1 MKPRSQ
7 TSWKLYD
14 HLECHLCSFLLQ
26 WLINSQVDEEISKDY
41 EMAASSGPHTGINE
55 IPESADTNDTNQ
67 YNELDTES
75 LDFLD
80 EDLHTDG
87 HVRAMGFIGKSSE
100 VQWLRA
106 AATAHTHRV
115 DKTGRPYIRKDSS
128 ATENQQASSFN
139 FWSDNE
145 SVDMDFYLD
154 PYEMP
159 DPEKAKL
166 LVSIYMARVH
176 PTFPI
181 IDPETLEDQLR
192 EHFEA
197 VRSGNLLRSPKCQV
211 IPNLVFAI
219 SAKYSHV
226 AKEDWRGDASDHIAY
241 QARARAFGLNM
252 DDFFKHPSL
261 PQIQELGLLAFYWL
275 SVGQVSR

>member
-1 MKPRSQ
+1 
-7 TSWKLYD
+7 
-14 HLECHLCSFLLQ
+14 
-26 WLINSQVDEEISKDY
+26 
-41 EMAASSGPHTGINE
+41 MAASSGPHTGVNE
-55 IPESADTNDTNQ
+55 SPESADPDDTNQ

-80 EDLHTDG
+80 EDLHTDS

-100 VQWLRA
+100 IQWLRA
-106 AATAHTHRV
+106 AATAHMDRV
-115 DKTGRPYIRKDSS
+115 DEAGRPFIRRDSS
-128 ATENQQASSFN
+128 ATEHQQASSFN

-145 SVDMDFYLD
+145 TFDMDLYLD

-159 DPEKAKL
+159 DPERAERL
-166 LVSIYMARVH
+166 ISVYMARVH

-181 IDPETLEDQLR
+181 IDPEAFEDQLR
-192 EHFEA
+192 EYFEA

-219 SAKYSHV
+219 GAKYSHV
-226 AKEDWRGDASDHIAY
+226 AKEDWRGDVSDHIVY
-241 QARARAFGLNM
+241 QARARAFGLNI
-252 DDFFKHPSL
+252 DDVLKHPSL
-261 PQIQELGLLAFYWL
+261 LQIQELGLLAFYWL